1 MMSEILAYSRAA
13 RVRSWGLPGPIPAM
27 INFMVKKSLLSGL
40 GLIIAQ
46 AKEAVIMIVLIS
58 FIGVSVFL
66 FGLYQWAQSGASL
79 WQIFTL
85 RKLEKDLPAAERA
98 QAEREVK
105 ELERRADRR
114 ISASLRII
122 AGLAVFVWLFLG
134 LQMVLELFGVNM
146 IGSLSSH
153 ARQYWSQPSVSTNSP
168 VQMRNDMLRNMGNN
182 LRR

>member
-1 MMSEILAYSRAA
+1 
-13 RVRSWGLPGPIPAM
+13 
-27 INFMVKKSLLSGL
+27 
-40 GLIIAQ
+40 
-46 AKEAVIMIVLIS
+46 MIVLLS

-79 WQIFTL
+79 WQIFRL
-85 RKLEKDLPAAERA
+85 RKMEKDLPAAERA

-105 ELERRADRR
+105 ELERNADRR

-122 AGLAVFVWLFLG
+122 AGLAVFVWLLLG

-146 IGSLSSH
+146 IGSITST
-153 ARQYWSQPSVSTNSP
+153 ARQYWSQPSVTNTNSP
-168 VQMRNDMLRNMGNN
+168 TQMRNDMLRNMGNN

>member
-1 MMSEILAYSRAA
+1 ML
-13 RVRSWGLPGPIPAM
+13 V
-27 INFMVKKSLLSGL
+27 LL
-40 GLIIAQ
+40 
-46 AKEAVIMIVLIS
+46 S

-85 RKLEKDLPAAERA
+85 RKLEKDLPADERA
-98 QAEREVK
+98 RAEREVR
-105 ELERRADRR
+105 ELERNADRR

-122 AGLAVFVWLFLG
+122 AGLAVFVWVLLG

-146 IGSLSSH
+146 IGSITSS
-153 ARQYWSQPSVSTNSP
+153 ARQYWSQPAVTSSNSP
-168 VQMRNDMLRNMGNN
+168 TQMRNDILRNMGNN